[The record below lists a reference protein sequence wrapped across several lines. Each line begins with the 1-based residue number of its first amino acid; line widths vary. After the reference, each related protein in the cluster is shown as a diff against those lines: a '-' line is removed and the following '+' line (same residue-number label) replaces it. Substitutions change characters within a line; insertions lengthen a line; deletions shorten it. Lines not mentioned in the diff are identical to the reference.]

1 MDKLKD
7 LVLRNRHSLLLCTL
21 AAYIVL
27 VVVEG
32 IVMDRDSRVF
42 TFDNEYFEFNATNIE
57 EFESRRDRDR

>member
-7 LVLRNRHSLLLCTL
+7 LVLRNRHTLLLSTV

-42 TFDNEYFEFNATNIE
+42 SFNNDYFEFNATNIE

>member
-7 LVLRNRHSLLLCTL
+7 LVLRNRHTLLLSTV
-21 AAYIVL
+21 AVYIVL

-32 IVMDRDSRVF
+32 IVMERESRVF
-42 TFDNEYFEFNATNIE
+42 SFSNDYFEFNATNIE